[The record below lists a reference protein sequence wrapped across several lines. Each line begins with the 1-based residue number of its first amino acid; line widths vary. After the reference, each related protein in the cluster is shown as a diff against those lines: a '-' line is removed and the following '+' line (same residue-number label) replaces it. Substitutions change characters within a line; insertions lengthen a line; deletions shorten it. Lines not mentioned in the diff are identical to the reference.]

1 MRNICRRLMY
11 LNTGSQVG
19 GTVWESYKNF
29 VRVHNL
35 PKNDNLDSNSMSMQK
50 LFYSLEVQNA
60 GVDNLQ
66 RWRNS
71 EISWQAEFKAH

>member
-1 MRNICRRLMY
+1 MEAL
-11 LNTGSQVG
+11 G
-19 GTVWESYKNF
+19 
-29 VRVHNL
+29 VRVHDSL
-35 PKNDNLDSNSMSMQK
+35 KNDNLDSNSMSMQK

-71 EISWQAEFKAH
+71 KVSSQAQFKAH

>member
-35 PKNDNLDSNSMSMQK
+35 PKNDNLDSNSM
-50 LFYSLEVQNA
+50 
-60 GVDNLQ
+60 
-66 RWRNS
+66 
-71 EISWQAEFKAH
+71 